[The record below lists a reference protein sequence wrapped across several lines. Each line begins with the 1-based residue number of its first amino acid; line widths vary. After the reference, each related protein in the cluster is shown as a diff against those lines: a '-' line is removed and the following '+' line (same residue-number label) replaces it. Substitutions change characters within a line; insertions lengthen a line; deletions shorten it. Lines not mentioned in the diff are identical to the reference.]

1 MQDEQVNR
9 DGQPENQLAQPGT
22 SPTSHVT
29 SGPPPHRSS
38 WPIVLGIVAIVFG
51 AAGFLG
57 NLWATAAPFVMD
69 QIMSSMTGQMG
80 GEAEETFRAT
90 MEITRAWR
98 SWSVVFGLAGVV
110 VSGLLLVGGI
120 QLLMRRAAALQL
132 LRAWALVRMVMVVV
146 GAYVAF
152 RIQQQTFGALRS
164 TMGAEMDQVPAG
176 LLGATAMFGTVF
188 SLLFGWALPV
198 FFLIWFA
205 RQAIKDEVAGWM

>member
-22 SPTSHVT
+22 SPTPHGT

-69 QIMSSMTGQMG
+69 QIMSSMTGEIG
-80 GEAEETFRAT
+80 GEAEETFHAT
-90 MEITRAWR
+90 MEITRAWM
-98 SWSVVFGLAGVV
+98 SWAVGFGLVSV
-110 VSGLLLVGGI
+110 LVSGLLLVGGI
-120 QLLMRRAAALQL
+120 LLLMRRAASLQL
-132 LRAWALVRMVMVVV
+132 LRTWAMVRMVMVVV
-146 GAYVAF
+146 GAVVGL
-152 RIQQQTFGALRS
+152 RIQQQTFEMMRS
-164 TMGAEMDQVPAG
+164 TMGAELDQIPAG
-176 LLGATAMFGTVF
+176 FLGAAAMFGTVI

-205 RQAIKDEVAGWM
+205 RQAIKDEVEGWM